1 VLIVFASFAL
11 KHLVHY
17 IMLPLAHIRLFYA
30 LDQVHAESES
40 EVQAEQVE
48 VKEFTNLVW
57 IKASPGAS
65 HSILDFYFKLIYLC

>member
-30 LDQVHAESES
+30 LDQVHAEPES

-48 VKEFTNLVW
+48 VKEFTNLV
-57 IKASPGAS
+57 
-65 HSILDFYFKLIYLC
+65 